1 MTKEEKKVLRGDL
14 FRHLD
19 GIVTAPI
26 AFALHKSGVLDYLL
40 KEERVRLNQ
49 VSKYFNANEG
59 YLNIALHTLAAQGW
73 LRYEIMEDETIWL
86 SLTSQSSIA
95 FKAVPVYKDVVDLM
109 ILSGQYHHRKFELKP
124 FLLLEQIVER
134 YRSDYGLEMEGTEE
148 MVTIHKQ
155 ILKHIEGII
164 VGPTVVA
171 FGMSGM
177 FHKYFMEASFHPG
190 EFHADGES
198 FGRLL
203 DIFVFLGF
211 FERNN
216 GHYRF
221 TEKGLFF
228 ARRASAYGVTVSYIP
243 MFRKMDELLFG
254 DPAIFWKGLPG
265 EKEEHVDREM
275 NVWGSGGAHAAYFK
289 ALDKIII
296 DLFNQPIEKQ
306 PKGIVDMGCG
316 NGAFLIHLYEVIE
329 QRTMRGELLEE
340 HPLFLIGADFNDAA
354 LKVSRSNIVQADIWA
369 KLIKGD
375 IGRPD
380 LLAKDL
386 DENFGIDLKD
396 LLNVRTFLDHN
407 RVWED
412 VEVSPDRQSQSK
424 GAFAFRGR
432 RLSNAQVE
440 ENLKKHLKNWAPY
453 VQNFGLLIIE
463 LHTIAPDLIAQHL
476 GRTAAT
482 AYNAT
487 HGFSDQFILEIETFN
502 KVAREAGL
510 HPQEEHFVKYP
521 NSELATVS
529 INLLKAEK

>member
-1 MTKEEKKVLRGDL
+1 MTKEEKKALRADL

-26 AFALHKSGVLDYLL
+26 AYALSKNGVLDYILSHEKVKL
-40 KEERVRLNQ
+40 GQLAKQ
-49 VSKYFNANEG
+49 FKANEG
-59 YLNIALHTLAAQGW
+59 YLNIALHTLASQGW
-73 LRYEIMEDETIWL
+73 LQYEIKKDDTIEV
-86 SLTSQSSIA
+86 SINTSSALA
-95 FKAVPVYKDVVDLM
+95 FKAIPVYKDVVDLM
-109 ILSGQYHHRKFELKP
+109 ILSGQYHPRKFELKP
-124 FLLLEQIVER
+124 FLLLEQIVEK
-134 YRSDYGLEMEGTEE
+134 YKTKYGLTVEEGTPA
-148 MVTIHKQ
+148 TSIHQQ

-190 EFHADGES
+190 EFHSDEDS

-203 DIFVFLGF
+203 DIFVFLGY
-211 FERNN
+211 FEKRNA
-216 GHYRF
+216 HYRF

-243 MFRKMDELLFG
+243 MFREIDELLFG
-254 DPAIFWKGLPG
+254 DPAFFWKGRAG
-265 EKEEHVDREM
+265 EKEKHVDREM
-275 NVWGSGGAHAAYFK
+275 NVWGSGGAHSAYFK

-329 QRTMRGELLEE
+329 QRTLRGELLEE

-354 LKVSRSNIVQADIWA
+354 LKVSRSNIIQADIWA

-386 DENFGIDLKD
+386 QENFGIDLKD

-407 RVWED
+407 RVWQEPGANGQRKSD
-412 VEVSPDRQSQSK
+412 SM
-424 GAFAFRGR
+424 GAFAYRGK
-432 RLSNAQVE
+432 RLTNATVE
-440 ENLKKHLKNWAPY
+440 ENLKEHLEKWAPY
-453 VQNFGLLIIE
+453 VQQFGLLIIE
-463 LHTIAPDLIAQHL
+463 LHTISPQLIAQNL

-487 HGFSDQFILEIETFN
+487 HGFSDQYILEIDAFN
-502 KVAREAGL
+502 KVAQEAGL
-510 HPQEEHFVKYP
+510 HPQEAHFIKYP
-521 NSELATVS
+521 DSELATVS
-529 INLLKAEK
+529 INLLKAK